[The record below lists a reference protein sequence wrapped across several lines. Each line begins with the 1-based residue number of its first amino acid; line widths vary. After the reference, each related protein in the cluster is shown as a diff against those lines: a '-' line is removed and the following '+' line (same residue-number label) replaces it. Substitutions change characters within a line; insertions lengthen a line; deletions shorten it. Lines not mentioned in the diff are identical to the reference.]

1 MPAEVKNR
9 SYDVIEDNFN
19 QFRDDIE
26 GLMDLGTEDFKSAVI
41 YVLQDML
48 DIQEETLRKLLE
60 IEEYMENRMDRIE
73 AMFEEKNRKNKK
85 RALKEVVCRESK

>member
-1 MPAEVKNR
+1 MPAEVRNR

-26 GLMDLGTEDFKSAVI
+26 SLTDLGTEEFKSAVI

-60 IEEYMENRMDRIE
+60 VEEYMENRMDRIE
-73 AMFEEKNRKNKK
+73 AMLEDAVRKSRKSGV
-85 RALKEVVCRESK
+85 ACSS